1 MFTDEKGRRY
11 IAARGRMAK
20 EILGVNLELVVMQ
33 SAAGFYLGTFD
44 DEGPVSRESH
54 EYWSTREEAEHAL
67 KTKEFIQNWSPC

>member
-1 MFTDEKGRRY
+1 MFTDENGRRY

-44 DEGPVSRESH
+44 EEGPVSRESE
-54 EYWSTREEAEHAL
+54 EYWPTRSEAEYAL
-67 KTKEFIQNWSPC
+67 KHKTFTQRWNP

>member
-11 IAARGRMAK
+11 IAPRGRLAK

-44 DEGPVSRESH
+44 EEGPVSRESE
-54 EYWSTREEAEHAL
+54 EYWPTRAQAEHAL
-67 KTKEFIQNWSPC
+67 KNKEFIQRWHP